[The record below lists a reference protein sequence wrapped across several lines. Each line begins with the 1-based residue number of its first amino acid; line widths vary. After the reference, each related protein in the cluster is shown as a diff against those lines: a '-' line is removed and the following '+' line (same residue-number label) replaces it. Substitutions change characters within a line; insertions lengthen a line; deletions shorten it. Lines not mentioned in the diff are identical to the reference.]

1 MNSYRI
7 YNLHDIDLNEVY
19 AYSKYSVGKFEYLF
33 GHEGTTKFYY
43 KYNFFTLASCN
54 KEIHKMY
61 RQLTGFVGEFLSEV
75 SYPDDNV
82 WMQSWMNFHKE
93 DEVLKSHN
101 HDFDVHGYITISNHK
116 SDTVFTEG
124 EKELWRIE
132 NKPLQIY
139 IGTGRVN
146 HHVEV
151 TESYKDERIT
161 IGFDLALKNSFT
173 NNFSF
178 IPVVI

>member
-82 WMQSWMNFHKE
+82 WMQSWVAE
-93 DEVLKSHN
+93 DGGMASLPPLVEKGDSI
-101 HDFDVHGYITISNHK
+101 DFRAEMDLMAVYSVCPDETSPCNDFK
-116 SDTVFTEG
+116 A
-124 EKELWRIE
+124 
-132 NKPLQIY
+132 KPLKLQILE
-139 IGTGRVN
+139 GSDNR
-146 HHVEV
+146 
-151 TESYKDERIT
+151 
-161 IGFDLALKNSFT
+161 
-173 NNFSF
+173 
-178 IPVVI
+178 